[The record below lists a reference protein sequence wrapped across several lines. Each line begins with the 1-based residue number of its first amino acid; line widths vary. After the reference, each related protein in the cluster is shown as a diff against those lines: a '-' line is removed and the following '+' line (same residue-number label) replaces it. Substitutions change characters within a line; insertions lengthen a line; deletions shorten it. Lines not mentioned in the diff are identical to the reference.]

1 MNDKDIL
8 ESKNWLTVWHHYYDP
23 EEKLEQND
31 PNAICVSSVDT
42 EGMPNG
48 RYVLLKDVSENGFLF
63 YTNLKSQ
70 KGKELFGSKK
80 GALTWW
86 SRAQNKSVRVQGSVK
101 QVSDEVANNYWST
114 RKEDAK
120 ISAILSKQSEEVT
133 SRDQLEEEFTK
144 LKAEYAG
151 KEIPRPDHWSGVI
164 ISPQKI
170 EFWEATDEYTSRL
183 HNRFVFELQND
194 QWVTKRPVSYTH
206 LTLPT
211 KRIV

>member
-86 SRAQNKSVRVQGSVK
+86 SRVQNKSVRVQGSVN

-144 LKAEYAG
+144 LKVEYAG

-194 QWVTKRPVSYTH
+194 QWVTKRLYP
-206 LTLPT
+206 
-211 KRIV
+211 

>member
-8 ESKNWLTVWHHYYDP
+8 ESKNWLKVWHHYYDP

-120 ISAILSKQSEEVT
+120 ISAILSKQSEEVS

-183 HNRFVFELQND
+183 HNRFVFELQNN
-194 QWVTKRPVSYTH
+194 QWVTKRLYP
-206 LTLPT
+206 
-211 KRIV
+211 

>member
-8 ESKNWLTVWHHYYDP
+8 ESKNWLKVWHHYYDP

-144 LKAEYAG
+144 LKIEYAG
-151 KEIPRPDHWSGVI
+151 KEIPRPDHWSGLI

-194 QWVTKRPVSYTH
+194 QWVTKRLYP
-206 LTLPT
+206 
-211 KRIV
+211 

>member
-63 YTNLKSQ
+63 YTNLQSQ

-86 SRAQNKSVRVQGSVK
+86 SRAQNKSVRVQGSVN

-194 QWVTKRPVSYTH
+194 QWVTKRLYP
-206 LTLPT
+206 
-211 KRIV
+211 

>member
-86 SRAQNKSVRVQGSVK
+86 SRAQNKSVRVQGSVN

-133 SRDQLEEEFTK
+133 SRDQLESEFKK

-164 ISPQKI
+164 IRPQKI

-194 QWVTKRPVSYTH
+194 KWITKRLYP
-206 LTLPT
+206 
-211 KRIV
+211 

>member
-101 QVSDEVANNYWST
+101 QVSDEVADNYWST

-144 LKAEYAG
+144 LKVEYAG

-194 QWVTKRPVSYTH
+194 QWVTKRLYP
-206 LTLPT
+206 
-211 KRIV
+211 

>member
-1 MNDKDIL
+1 MNEKDIL
-8 ESKNWLTVWHHYYDP
+8 ESNNWLTVWHHYYDP
-23 EEKLEQND
+23 EKKLEQND

-70 KGKELFGSKK
+70 KGKELFSSNK
-80 GALTWW
+80 GAITWW

-101 QVSDEVANNYWST
+101 QVEDEVANNYWST

-133 SRDQLEEEFTK
+133 SRDQLESEFKK

-164 ISPQKI
+164 IRPQKI

-194 QWVTKRPVSYTH
+194 KWITKRLYP
-206 LTLPT
+206 
-211 KRIV
+211 

>member
-48 RYVLLKDVSENGFLF
+48 RYVLLKDVSEKGFLF

-144 LKAEYAG
+144 LKVEYAG

-183 HNRFVFELQND
+183 HNRFVFELQNG
-194 QWVTKRPVSYTH
+194 QWVTKRLYP
-206 LTLPT
+206 
-211 KRIV
+211 

>member
-144 LKAEYAG
+144 LKVEYAG

-183 HNRFVFELQND
+183 HNRFVFELQNG
-194 QWVTKRPVSYTH
+194 QWVTKRLYP
-206 LTLPT
+206 
-211 KRIV
+211 

>member
-8 ESKNWLTVWHHYYDP
+8 ESKNWLKVWHHYYDP

-194 QWVTKRPVSYTH
+194 QWLTKRLYP
-206 LTLPT
+206 
-211 KRIV
+211 

>member
-120 ISAILSKQSEEVT
+120 ISAILSKQSDEVT

-144 LKAEYAG
+144 LKAKYAG

-194 QWVTKRPVSYTH
+194 QWVTKRLYP
-206 LTLPT
+206 
-211 KRIV
+211 

>member
-101 QVSDEVANNYWST
+101 QVEDEVANNYWST

-120 ISAILSKQSEEVT
+120 ISAILSKQSEEVA
-133 SRDQLEEEFTK
+133 SRDQLESEFKK

-164 ISPQKI
+164 IRPQKI

-194 QWVTKRPVSYTH
+194 KWITKRLYP
-206 LTLPT
+206 
-211 KRIV
+211 

>member
-101 QVSDEVANNYWST
+101 QVSDKVANNYWST

-144 LKAEYAG
+144 LKVEYAG

-194 QWVTKRPVSYTH
+194 QWVTKRLYP
-206 LTLPT
+206 
-211 KRIV
+211 

>member
-144 LKAEYAG
+144 LKVEYAG

-194 QWVTKRPVSYTH
+194 QWVTKRLYP
-206 LTLPT
+206 
-211 KRIV
+211 

>member
-86 SRAQNKSVRVQGSVK
+86 SRAQNKSVRVQGWVK

-194 QWVTKRPVSYTH
+194 QWVTKRLYP
-206 LTLPT
+206 
-211 KRIV
+211 

>member
-120 ISAILSKQSEEVT
+120 ISAILSKQSEQVT
-133 SRDQLEEEFTK
+133 SRDQLEEEYTK
-144 LKAEYAG
+144 LKAEDAG

-194 QWVTKRPVSYTH
+194 QWVTKRLYP
-206 LTLPT
+206 
-211 KRIV
+211 

>member
-48 RYVLLKDVSENGFLF
+48 RYVLLKDVSANGFLF

-144 LKAEYAG
+144 LKAKYAG

-194 QWVTKRPVSYTH
+194 QWVTKRLYP
-206 LTLPT
+206 
-211 KRIV
+211 

>member
-133 SRDQLEEEFTK
+133 SRDQLEAEFTK

-194 QWVTKRPVSYTH
+194 QWVTKRLYP
-206 LTLPT
+206 
-211 KRIV
+211 

>member
-164 ISPQKI
+164 ISPHKI

-194 QWVTKRPVSYTH
+194 QWVTKRLYP
-206 LTLPT
+206 
-211 KRIV
+211 

>member
-86 SRAQNKSVRVQGSVK
+86 SRAQNKSVRVQGAVK

-144 LKAEYAG
+144 LKVEYAG

-194 QWVTKRPVSYTH
+194 QWVTKRLYP
-206 LTLPT
+206 
-211 KRIV
+211 

>member
-86 SRAQNKSVRVQGSVK
+86 SRAQNKSVRVQGSVN

-194 QWVTKRPVSYTH
+194 QWVTKRLYP
-206 LTLPT
+206 
-211 KRIV
+211 

>member
-101 QVSDEVANNYWST
+101 QVSDEVADDYWST

-120 ISAILSKQSEEVT
+120 ISAILSKQSEEAT

-194 QWVTKRPVSYTH
+194 QWVTKRLYP
-206 LTLPT
+206 
-211 KRIV
+211 

>member
-133 SRDQLEEEFTK
+133 SRDQLEEAFTK

-194 QWVTKRPVSYTH
+194 QWVTKRLYP
-206 LTLPT
+206 
-211 KRIV
+211 

>member
-80 GALTWW
+80 CALTWW

-101 QVSDEVANNYWST
+101 QVSDKVANNYWST

-194 QWVTKRPVSYTH
+194 QWVTKRLYP
-206 LTLPT
+206 
-211 KRIV
+211 

>member
-86 SRAQNKSVRVQGSVK
+86 SRAQNKSVRVQGSIK

-144 LKAEYAG
+144 LKVEYAG

-194 QWVTKRPVSYTH
+194 QWVTKRLYP
-206 LTLPT
+206 
-211 KRIV
+211 

>member
-8 ESKNWLTVWHHYYDP
+8 ESNNWLTVWHHYYDP

-144 LKAEYAG
+144 LKVEYAG

-194 QWVTKRPVSYTH
+194 QWVTKRLYP
-206 LTLPT
+206 
-211 KRIV
+211 

>member
-170 EFWEATDEYTSRL
+170 EFWEATDEYTPRL

-194 QWVTKRPVSYTH
+194 QWVTKRLYP
-206 LTLPT
+206 
-211 KRIV
+211 